1 MSRDDTRFAR
11 HECLICGEPLMRIDD
26 IPCCTVCWDKTMRM
40 WLAGGGRKVYKR
52 WQNKGNYVKVIP
64 DRDKAA
70 V

>member
-1 MSRDDTRFAR
+1 
-11 HECLICGEPLMRIDD
+11 
-26 IPCCTVCWDKTMRM
+26 MRM